1 MTEARVAQMR
11 KELVVR
17 STLIAFVVLLGIP
30 EIGAAQSL
38 KISESLESLEMKA
51 RQDSNDA
58 AAQFNLALG
67 YWSKKRYDDAAAP
80 LRRAIAIDPEFAP
93 AYFAL
98 ALVPVADGSAFVKHE
113 LPALGYRLTYLTAV
127 DSVWKEFDRQ
137 VRHAFDIDPLV
148 DTRIEVSVEWR
159 GGFQDEFERGFH
171 DYEDGKYDQ
180 AIGHF
185 DGFVKDVEPHAD
197 RRAALESG
205 LWYRALAELRL
216 SHYDAAIRDL
226 GRLVETSQSR
236 ETSDSLVHNSFR
248 TNEYRYVLAFAQQRA
263 GHPNDAIRLYQDVL
277 GDDIGFYTAHV
288 RLAEIYESHQMWDQA
303 VLERQRAVEASPDN
317 PSLDLYLGETLA
329 NAGRWNEA
337 EQPLQTAE
345 RANPRDSRI
354 PYFLARVERQ
364 LGKSAAARDEYN
376 RFIAIAPSRFAPQ
389 IADAKQRLAAL
400 H

>member
-1 MTEARVAQMR
+1 MAIA
-11 KELVVR
+11 LAL
-17 STLIAFVVLLGIP
+17 LIGVLGSS
-30 EIGAAQSL
+30 GGQSL
-38 KISESLESLEMKA
+38 KITESLETLEIRA

-67 YWSKKRYDDAAAP
+67 YWSKKRYDDAATP

-159 GGFQDEFERGFH
+159 GGFQDDFERGFH
-171 DYEDGKYDQ
+171 DYEDGKFDQ

-185 DGFVKDVEPHAD
+185 DSFVKDVEPHAD
-197 RRAALESG
+197 RHAALESG

-216 SHYDAAIRDL
+216 THYDAAIRDL
-226 GRLVETSQSR
+226 SRLVETSQSR
-236 ETSDSLVHNSFR
+236 ESGDSLVHNPFR
-248 TNEYRYVLAFAQQRA
+248 TNEYRYVLAFTQQRA
-263 GHPNDAIRLYQDVL
+263 GHSNDAIRLYQDVL

-288 RLAEIYESHQMWDQA
+288 RLAEIYESHEMWDQA
-303 VLERQRAVEASPDN
+303 VLERQRAVEASPDD
-317 PSLDLYLGETLA
+317 PSLELYLGQTLA
-329 NAGRWNEA
+329 NAGRWGDA
-337 EQPLQTAE
+337 EQPLQMAE
-345 RANPRDSRI
+345 HANPHDSRI
-354 PYFLARVERQ
+354 PYFLGRVEQQ

>member
-1 MTEARVAQMR
+1 M
-11 KELVVR
+11 R
-17 STLIAFVVLLGIP
+17 STLMTLVLLSAPVVVG
-30 EIGAAQSL
+30 GAQSL
-38 KISESLESLEMKA
+38 KISESIESLESKA
-51 RQDSNDA
+51 RSDSNDA

-67 YWSKKRYDDAAAP
+67 YWSKKRYDDALAP
-80 LRRAIAIDPEFAP
+80 LRRAIAIDPEFAA
-93 AYFAL
+93 AYFAM
-98 ALVPVADGSAFVKHE
+98 ALVPVADGSAFKKHE
-113 LPALGYRLTYLTAV
+113 IPNIGYRFTYYTAV

-148 DTRIEVSVEWR
+148 DTRIEATVEWF
-159 GGFQDEFERGFH
+159 GGFQDAFERGFH
-171 DYEDGKYDQ
+171 DYQEGKYEQ
-180 AIGHF
+180 AIAHF
-185 DGFVKDVEPHAD
+185 DDFVKDVEPHAD

-216 SHYDAAIRDL
+216 THYDAAIRDL
-226 GRLVETSQSR
+226 GRLVETSQSQA
-236 ETSDSLVHNSFR
+236 SGDSLVHNPFR
-248 TNEYRYVLAFAQQRA
+248 TNEYRYALAFAQQRA

-317 PSLDLYLGETLA
+317 PSLGFYLGETLA
-329 NAGRWNEA
+329 NAGRWGDA

-354 PYFLARVERQ
+354 PYYLARVEQQ

-376 RFIAIAPSRFAPQ
+376 RFIAIAPSRFAAQ

-400 H
+400 Q